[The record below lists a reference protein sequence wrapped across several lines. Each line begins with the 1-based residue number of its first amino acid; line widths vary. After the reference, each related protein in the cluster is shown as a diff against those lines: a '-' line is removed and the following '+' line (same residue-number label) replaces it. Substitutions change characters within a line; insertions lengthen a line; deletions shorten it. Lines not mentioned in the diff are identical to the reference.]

1 MKNNHQEF
9 EHHQSTNNAIPVLAG
24 LLVGGLAGAGAMLL
38 LAPQPGKETRAQI
51 QQKATELRD
60 RTAETV
66 EEALSQA
73 KLKTHQITSDVRVKA
88 DELQHHGQE
97 MIADQLDRVA
107 AAAQA
112 GKTALKNSDSG
123 KTTTA
128 KNY

>member
-1 MKNNHQEF
+1 MKNDHQN
-9 EHHQSTNNAIPVLAG
+9 TNNAIPVLAG

-51 QQKATELRD
+51 QNKAMELRD

-88 DELQHHGQE
+88 DEFQHHGQE
-97 MIADQLDRVA
+97 IIADQLDRVA

-112 GKTALKNSDSG
+112 GKAALKNSESKNSDLG